1 MLKPIIRLR
10 KNIQIEY
17 EEELLKSK
25 NGQEIGLSFNMY
37 LLDISLKKL
46 YRESNLKKEFERM
59 RTKGKQV
66 NEELDGS
73 LFTDIIDYCFIGST
87 NKYQEVDL

>member
-1 MLKPIIRLR
+1 
-10 KNIQIEY
+10 
-17 EEELLKSK
+17 
-25 NGQEIGLSFNMY
+25 MY

-46 YRESNLKKEFERM
+46 YRESNLKKEFEMM
-59 RTKGKQV
+59 RAKGKQV
-66 NEELDGS
+66 NEELDSS